1 MVNLG
6 DDARRYRIVGLKA
19 RPSYSGRHNMEETA
33 HFLSKSTASPDPQPS
48 REEARRGRPLRG
60 SSTSPDPREEVP
72 PRPTL
77 TKEFR
82 LAQPSKGAT
91 AFPGG
96 AHSARSDMTPRNGQR
111 PRSKGGR
118 RMWPQ
123 EAMDVAVPRP
133 CTGYSGRRDSPC
145 RSGGDVACPLRLT
158 PLTVDMET
166 CAASRR
172 DRSPCP
178 TVEDVAARRE
188 SRAPMP
194 LRLIQYQYRRQ
205 SASTV

>member
-1 MVNLG
+1 
-6 DDARRYRIVGLKA
+6 
-19 RPSYSGRHNMEETA
+19 
-33 HFLSKSTASPDPQPS
+33 
-48 REEARRGRPLRG
+48 LRG
-60 SSTSPDPREEVP
+60 SSASPDPREGVP

-77 TKEFR
+77 ER
-82 LAQPSKGAT
+82 GPPPSPEGPTRRAVIGLQET
-91 AFPGG
+91 G
-96 AHSARSDMTPRNGQR
+96 SA
-111 PRSKGGR
+111 PRSKSGHR
-118 RMWPQ
+118 TWPQ

-133 CTGYSGRRDSPC
+133 CTGHSGRRDSPR

-166 CAASRR
+166 CVASRR

-178 TVEDVAARRE
+178 TVEDVTARRE